1 MADEP
6 EAAAASNEDGH
17 DAQPALEEGSHG
29 AASAEQEAR
38 GAFWRCL
45 ARIGQGA
52 AIAIVV
58 LVMLACSAA
67 VVYAVIEIYPHRVR
81 VPTNPSFVDNIFDS
95 RVVIAAARI
104 VLLFAA
110 AYVAISVVAL
120 VAGRRWLAQIG
131 PFRASEPL
139 KQLDKTAEQ
148 LEAELKDARDTIR
161 DLRNR
166 LSVSDEN
173 LENARKNIASLLDDA
188 DKMDVERN

>member
-6 EAAAASNEDGH
+6 EAAEAPQEA
-17 DAQPALEEGSHG
+17 SHG
-29 AASAEQEAR
+29 EQTAEQEAQNK
-38 GAFWRCL
+38 FLRCL
-45 ARIGQGA
+45 ARLGQGA

-58 LVMLACSAA
+58 LVMLACLAA
-67 VVYAVIEIYPHRVR
+67 AVYAVIEIYPHKVR
-81 VPTNPSFVDNIFDS
+81 IPTNPSFVDNIFDS
-95 RVVIAAARI
+95 RVVILAARI

-166 LSVSDEN
+166 LSVSDKN